1 MRRRE
6 FVKTA
11 AIYGAAR
18 PFSAA
23 LAQAQSKATQEKDA
37 MKQETTRQIP
47 LTSNPGTRKGEMLY
61 RTLGRTGE
69 QVSAI
74 GMGGFHIGQHGL
86 TDDESVRLI
95 RSAID
100 RGITFMDNSWDYNE
114 GQSEVRM
121 GKALKDGYRQ
131 KVFLMTKVDGRTKES
146 AAQQLETSLN
156 RLQTDHIDLVQ
167 HHEVIRF
174 DDPDRIFAEGGANE
188 ALLDAR
194 KAGKIRYIGFTG
206 HKDPHIH
213 LYMLKVAAEHGF
225 HFDTVQMPLNV
236 MDAHFRSFTHMVLPE
251 LIKQRIGVLGMK
263 SMGDSV
269 ILKSKT
275 VSPIECLH
283 YALSLPTSVVITGID
298 KPEILYQAFE
308 AAKTFNPMTQE
319 QLAQLLAKTK
329 EVAMAGKYELFK
341 TSSHFDST
349 AKHPDWLGGESPTV
363 EQLAPPA

>member
-1 MRRRE
+1 MN
-6 FVKTA
+6 
-11 AIYGAAR
+11 
-18 PFSAA
+18 
-23 LAQAQSKATQEKDA
+23 QEKT
-37 MKQETTRQIP
+37 KQIP
-47 LTSNPGTRKGEMLY
+47 LTTNPGTRKGEMLY

-131 KVFLMTKVDGRTKES
+131 KVFLMTKIDGRTKES

-174 DDPDRIFAEGGANE
+174 DDPDRIFAERGANE
-188 ALLDAR
+188 AFLEAR

-251 LIKQRIGVLGMK
+251 LIKEEIGVLGMK

-269 ILKSKT
+269 ILKSKI

-283 YALSLPTSVVITGID
+283 FALSLPTSVVITGID
-298 KPEILYQAFE
+298 KPEILDQAFE
-308 AAKTFNPMTQE
+308 AAKTFNPMPQE
-319 QLAQLLAKTK
+319 QMAQLLAKTK

-349 AKHPDWLGGESPTV
+349 AKHPDWLGGESPAV
-363 EQLAPPA
+363 QQLAPPA